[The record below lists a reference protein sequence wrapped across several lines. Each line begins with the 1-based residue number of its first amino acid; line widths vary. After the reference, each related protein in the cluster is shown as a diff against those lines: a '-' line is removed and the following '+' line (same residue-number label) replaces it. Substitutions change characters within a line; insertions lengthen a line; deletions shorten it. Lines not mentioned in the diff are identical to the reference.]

1 MSVAASFQDSAEVFQ
16 GSVVV
21 VIKGDNECWK
31 VKAALLFFFL
41 NLEIHSVFLVV
52 LKKKKR
58 MKKTPP
64 HTKRGIYTGYY
75 RSYSC

>member
-52 LKKKKR
+52 LKKKK
-58 MKKTPP
+58 
-64 HTKRGIYTGYY
+64 G
-75 RSYSC
+75 